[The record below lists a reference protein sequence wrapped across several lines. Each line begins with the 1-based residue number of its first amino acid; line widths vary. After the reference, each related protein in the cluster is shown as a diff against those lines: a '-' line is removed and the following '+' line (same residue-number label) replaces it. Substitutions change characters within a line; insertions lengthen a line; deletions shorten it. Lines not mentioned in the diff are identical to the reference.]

1 MTEAWVQ
8 IPAHRVLVVEL
19 AAFMNGY
26 DALDERGDPIR
37 QADSFTRPARLRRR
51 RDGRLFK
58 LARAFGA
65 DVTFTAITAA
75 GVVLEEA

>member
-1 MTEAWVQ
+1 MMETWVQ

-19 AAFMNGY
+19 ATFTAGY
-26 DALDERGDPIR
+26 VAVDAHGDVIR
-37 QADSFTRPARLRRR
+37 NAESVTAPARLRRR

-58 LARAFGA
+58 FARAFGR